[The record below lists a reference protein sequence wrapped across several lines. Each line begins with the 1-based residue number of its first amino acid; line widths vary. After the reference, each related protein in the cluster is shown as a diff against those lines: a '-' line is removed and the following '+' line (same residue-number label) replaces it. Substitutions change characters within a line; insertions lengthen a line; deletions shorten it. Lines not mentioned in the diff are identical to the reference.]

1 MEEEVF
7 KKNKTLIIFN
17 IYKYEFCMNHLKSQI
32 NSSFFVD
39 SMKGGKNYHHT
50 GSMKCLSCFSLCFD
64 DGDGVSYPLYQAN
77 PPPPLPEGGAE
88 LISGDSERLV
98 AVLFSNFVY
107 VNVYVYIVSCV
118 LITKFISL
126 GSLCM

>member
-1 MEEEVF
+1 
-7 KKNKTLIIFN
+7 
-17 IYKYEFCMNHLKSQI
+17 
-32 NSSFFVD
+32 
-39 SMKGGKNYHHT
+39 
-50 GSMKCLSCFSLCFD
+50 MKCLSCFILCFD

-77 PPPPLPEGGAE
+77 TPPPPLPEGGAE

>member
-1 MEEEVF
+1 MMVME
-7 KKNKTLIIFN
+7 LSIISGQ
-17 IYKYEFCMNHLKSQI
+17 H
-32 NSSFFVD
+32 
-39 SMKGGKNYHHT
+39 
-50 GSMKCLSCFSLCFD
+50 
-64 DGDGVSYPLYQAN
+64 

>member
-17 IYKYEFCMNHLKSQI
+17 IYKYELCMNHLKSQI

-50 GSMKCLSCFSLCFD
+50 GSMKCLSCFILCFD

-77 PPPPLPEGGAE
+77 RPPLPEGGAE

>member
-1 MEEEVF
+1 
-7 KKNKTLIIFN
+7 
-17 IYKYEFCMNHLKSQI
+17 MNHLKSQI

-50 GSMKCLSCFSLCFD
+50 GSMKCLSCFILCFD
-64 DGDGVSYPLYQAN
+64 DGDGVIHYIRPT

>member
-1 MEEEVF
+1 
-7 KKNKTLIIFN
+7 
-17 IYKYEFCMNHLKSQI
+17 MNHLKSQI

-50 GSMKCLSCFSLCFD
+50 GSMKHLSCFILCFD

-77 PPPPLPEGGAE
+77 TPPERWAE

>member
-50 GSMKCLSCFSLCFD
+50 GSMKCLSCFILCFD

-77 PPPPLPEGGAE
+77 IPPSAGRWG
-88 LISGDSERLV
+88 
-98 AVLFSNFVY
+98 
-107 VNVYVYIVSCV
+107 
-118 LITKFISL
+118 
-126 GSLCM
+126 